1 MMEQKWWQIIVPRIR
16 LEDSNRP
23 LEHTPGIRQNTNMI
37 QDFQNHKQL
46 LFQGYVG
53 VFLDIWTVLIV
64 RDDAFMS
71 F

>member
-1 MMEQKWWQIIVPRIR
+1 
-16 LEDSNRP
+16 
-23 LEHTPGIRQNTNMI
+23 MI